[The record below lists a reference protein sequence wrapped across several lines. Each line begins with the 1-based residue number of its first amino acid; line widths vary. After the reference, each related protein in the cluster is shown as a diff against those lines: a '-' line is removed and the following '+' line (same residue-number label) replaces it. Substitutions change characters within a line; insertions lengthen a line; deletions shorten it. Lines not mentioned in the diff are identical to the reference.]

1 MVEGGDVTRPAI
13 CCANARLRAVSFGP
27 QAQRV
32 HDARQFH
39 VAGAAG
45 GAGLAAYAQPERLTV
60 QGQVRLAELQRADD
74 LLRRQVHGR
83 GQRAARGALGA
94 LVTGRQRLTAGALN
108 KVNRLTPGGLAIFCE
123 NAVLAVGGRE
133 VEGKWH
139 AVLLDSIGD
148 GWAWTG
154 LHCAA
159 IRRIAAP
166 LAEEGTH
173 LVRRP
178 SPHPRGKQT
187 SSFYHH
193 VGLRPMTYVRQ
204 GET

>member
-1 MVEGGDVTRPAI
+1 MVEGGDVAWRG
-13 CCANARLRAVSFGP
+13 LRTVNFSP

-39 VAGAAG
+39 VAGAAR
-45 GAGLAAYAQPERLTV
+45 GAGLAAHAQPQRLTV
-60 QGQVRLAELQRADD
+60 QGQVRLAELQCADD

-83 GQRAARGALGA
+83 GQGAARGAFGA
-94 LVTGRQRLTAGALN
+94 LVTGRQRLTAGALD
-108 KVNRLTPGGLAIFCE
+108 KVGQLTPGGRFLAI
-123 NAVLAVGGRE
+123 GGRE

-148 GWAWTG
+148 GWVWTDSP
-154 LHCAA
+154 CTA

-173 LVRRP
+173 LVTRP
-178 SPHPRGKQT
+178 SPHPRGKHT
-187 SSFYHH
+187 CSFYHQD
-193 VGLRPMTYVRQ
+193 G
-204 GET
+204 